1 MIKENNPMV
10 LYHWWCDDMTV
21 KPYQDMVNP
30 VVLSIV
36 VLRAHNKSVPVT
48 VLDLSQRDAEDWGVF
63 PELLNFKVVKW
74 NPLLNLSLPKSSK
87 LCSRVWDVWAY
98 AHKIGYNKI
107 IFTDSDIFWLKNPL
121 PLNEQEENGDI
132 AKFYCSSNTGVW
144 YFDKT
149 NSISEEVFR
158 IWKNIIARV
167 IIEDKEFFDEL
178 REKVP
183 TANKVFHD
191 EVAFNYLIVQYPEL
205 YSPIGH
211 EENYHIYVLRNDNQD
226 LRKIKCL
233 HGLRSVLGYK
243 RGRICLVLKE
253 LKDAVE
259 RVLTIDHC
267 KMIYGD
273 TDYKDVLSIFD
284 IKKTTH
290 QRLKHVLEF
299 TGNVTV
305 EKLFEE
311 LK

>member
-1 MIKENNPMV
+1 MI
-10 LYHWWCDDMTV
+10 LYHWWCDEPTV
-21 KPYQDMVNP
+21 KPYQDMANP
-30 VVLSIV
+30 VVLSIA
-36 VLRAHNKSVPVT
+36 VLREHNKSVPVT
-48 VLDLSQRDAEDWGVF
+48 VLDLSQRDTEDWGVF

-98 AHKIGYNKI
+98 AHQIGYNKI
-107 IFTDSDIFWLKNPL
+107 LFTDSDIFWLKNPL
-121 PLNEQEENGDI
+121 PLNEQEDNGDI
-132 AKFYCSSNTGVW
+132 TKFYCSSNTGVW

-149 NSISEEVFR
+149 TSVSKEVFS

-167 IIEDKEFFDEL
+167 IIGDIEFFDEL
-178 REKVP
+178 RDKVP
-183 TANKVFHD
+183 TANDRCFQD
-191 EVAFNYLIVQYPEL
+191 EVAFGYLILQYPEL
-205 YSPIGH
+205 YNPVGY
-211 EENYHIYVLRNDNQD
+211 EENYVVYRLRSDNGD
-226 LRKIKCL
+226 LSSIKCL
-233 HGLRSVLGYK
+233 HGLGAVLGNK

-284 IKKTTH
+284 IKKITH

-311 LK
+311 LKENIDV